1 MHYFYVIYSKK
12 VDHYYIGE
20 TMDLERRR
28 IKAKTWGLFLEL
40 LGFFFGVLKRNPLRN
55 PKYRQNGSTPKVG
68 EEFARFSIFAKRE
81 NGKSS
86 RLAEVVFT

>member
-1 MHYFYVIYSKK
+1 MALS
-12 VDHYYIGE
+12 
-20 TMDLERRR
+20 
-28 IKAKTWGLFLEL
+28 
-40 LGFFFGVLKRNPLRN
+40 
-55 PKYRQNGSTPKVG
+55 GSTPKVG